1 MAKYKI
7 FVDGQEGT
15 TGLEINERLQKRD
28 DIEILRIE
36 PEKRKDIDER
46 RKYINQA
53 DIVFLCLPDD
63 AAKESVSLINNPST
77 RVIDASTAHRTNDG
91 WVYGIPELSAEHRKN
106 IESAKRL
113 SNPGCFPT
121 GFNLL
126 VYPLVKA
133 GIIPAGLLVT
143 CNSVTGYSGG
153 GRALIERYE
162 DPKNKEN
169 LIAPNLY
176 SLALN
181 HKHLPEMKKHSGLEN
196 APLFCPAVCGFPRGM
211 TVCVPLFVQQLNSP
225 AHLQKKKI
233 EPDDIRGYLT
243 EYYAEQKFVSVMEK
257 GFEDREKPNYYYRGI
272 NPTECNGTNN
282 LEIFVVGNEEQL
294 LLAARFDNLG
304 KGASGA
310 AVQNMNIMLGLDE
323 TCGLV

>member
-1 MAKYKI
+1 MVSKMQKFKV

-28 DIEILRIE
+28 DVEILKIGAD
-36 PEKRKDIDER
+36 KRKDTDER
-46 RKYINQA
+46 AKYINQA

-63 AAKESVSLINNPST
+63 AARESVTLVNNAHT
-77 RVIDASTAHRTNDG
+77 RVIDASTAHRVADG
-91 WVYGIPELSAEHRKN
+91 WVYGIPELSAEHRAN
-106 IESAKRL
+106 ITNAKRL
-113 SNPGCFPT
+113 ANPGCFPT

-126 VYPLVKA
+126 IYPLVKA
-133 GIIPAGLLVT
+133 GIIPADLLVT

-162 DPKNKEN
+162 DPGNKNN

-176 SLALN
+176 SLGLN
-181 HKHLPEMKKHSGLEN
+181 HKHLPEMKKHSGLAN
-196 APLFCPAVCGFPRGM
+196 TPLFSPAVCGFSRGM
-211 TVCVPLFVQQLNSP
+211 TVCVPLFVQQLKNE
-225 AHLQKKKI
+225 AL
-233 EPDDIRGYLT
+233 PDDIRDYLA
-243 EYYAEQKFVSVMEK
+243 EYYKGQIFVKVMEK
-257 GFEDREKPNYYYRGI
+257 GFEDKDQPNHYYRGI
-272 NPTECNGTNN
+272 NPVSCNGTNN
-282 LEIFVVGNEEQL
+282 LEIFVVGNEEQV

-323 TCGLV
+323 TTGLI

>member
-1 MAKYKI
+1 MAKYLV

-15 TGLEINERLQKRD
+15 TGLEINERLKKRN
-28 DIEILRIE
+28 DIEILKISQ
-36 PEKRKDIDER
+36 EKRKDIDER
-46 RKYINQA
+46 SKYINQA

-63 AAKESVSLINNPST
+63 AAKESVALVNNPST
-77 RVIDASTAHRTNDG
+77 RIIDASTAHRVADG
-91 WVYGIPELSAEHRKN
+91 WVYGIPELSTEHRKAVEN
-106 IESAKRL
+106 AKRL

-121 GFNLL
+121 GFNML

-153 GRALIERYE
+153 GRTLIERYE
-162 DPKNKEN
+162 NAKNKEI

-176 SLALN
+176 SLGLT

-196 APLFCPAVCGFPRGM
+196 APLFCPAVCGFSRGM

-225 AHLQKKKI
+225 ANLKKNRI
-233 EPDDIRGYLT
+233 TPDDIRDYLT
-243 EYYAEQKFVSVMEK
+243 EYYAGQKFVSVMEK
-257 GFEDREKPNYYYRGI
+257 GFEDKEKPDYYYRGI
-272 NPTECNGTNN
+272 NPTACNGTNN
-282 LEIFVVGNEEQL
+282 LEIFVVGNEEQV

-310 AVQNMNIMLGLDE
+310 AIQNMNIMLGADE
-323 TCGLV
+323 AYGLE